1 MTTPYLMDG
10 SGNISIIYALTEDGS
25 YNQLYGKSE
34 KTYKHMVDNNKI
46 PFIGYELDNKLIFY
60 DANEQKIIFREDSIN
75 NDIDKEKLS

>member
-1 MTTPYLMDG
+1 
-10 SGNISIIYALTEDGS
+10 
-25 YNQLYGKSE
+25 
-34 KTYKHMVDNNKI
+34 MVDNNKI